1 MKNGNLLLKKNIG
14 FRFWFYFRSG
24 WSSYFAFILAALN
37 TLTVTYYLAIEKY
50 PALQAVFPNFLQ
62 YVLIVVSI
70 GIPLLILVGYAH
82 WKKTPAYRSEADIW
96 MESNPYQARMLVNS
110 EMLMQLNLKLIDLL
124 IKQSKNESTSD
135 AELNE
140 IIKLHKEF
148 LEHSEKR
155 TFSNKKDVDFYKNN
169 DSVFIEKDVSLET

>member
-1 MKNGNLLLKKNIG
+1 MKNHDFLLKGNIG

-50 PALQAVFPNFLQ
+50 PVLQTIFPNFLQ
-62 YVLIVVSI
+62 YVLIVISI
-70 GIPLLILVGYAH
+70 GIPLLVLVGYSH
-82 WKKTPAYRSEADIW
+82 WKRTPAYRSEADIW

-155 TFSNKKDVDFYKNN
+155 TFTNKKDIDFYKNN

>member
-1 MKNGNLLLKKNIG
+1 M
-14 FRFWFYFRSG
+14 
-24 WSSYFAFILAALN
+24 LAALN

-50 PALQAVFPNFLQ
+50 PLLQSIFPNFLQ
-62 YVLIVVSI
+62 YVLIVISI

-110 EMLMQLNLKLIDLL
+110 EMLMELNLKLVNLL

-135 AELNE
+135 DELNV
-140 IIKLHKEF
+140 IIKLQKEF
-148 LEHSEKR
+148 TLHSQTR
-155 TFSNKKDVDFYKNN
+155 TFTNRKDVEFYKNN
-169 DSVFIEKDVSLET
+169 DSLFVEKDVSLK

>member
-1 MKNGNLLLKKNIG
+1 MKKNIG

-50 PALQAVFPNFLQ
+50 PVLQAVFPNFLQ
-62 YVLIVVSI
+62 YILIVVSI

-124 IKQSKNESTSD
+124 IKQSKNESTSN

-155 TFSNKKDVDFYKNN
+155 TFTNKKDVDFYKNN
-169 DSVFIEKDVSLET
+169 DSVFVEKDVSLET

>member
-50 PALQAVFPNFLQ
+50 PVLQAVFPNFLQ
-62 YVLIVVSI
+62 YILIVVSI

-155 TFSNKKDVDFYKNN
+155 TFTNKKDVDFYKNN
-169 DSVFIEKDVSLET
+169 DSVFVEKDVSLET

>member
-1 MKNGNLLLKKNIG
+1 MKKNIG

-50 PALQAVFPNFLQ
+50 PVLQAVFPNFLQ

-155 TFSNKKDVDFYKNN
+155 TFTNKKDIDFYKNN